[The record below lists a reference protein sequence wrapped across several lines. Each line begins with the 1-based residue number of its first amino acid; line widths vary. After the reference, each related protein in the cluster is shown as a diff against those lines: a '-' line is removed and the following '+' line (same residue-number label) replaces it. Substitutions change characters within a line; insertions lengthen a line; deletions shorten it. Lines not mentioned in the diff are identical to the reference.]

1 MIRLKLLVEGQTEET
16 FVRDVLAP
24 FYLRQSIYVSAI
36 VVETS
41 PGHKGGLVSYA
52 KAKPQLLR
60 LSREDASG
68 FVSTMFDLYALP
80 KDFPG
85 KQANDYPTQG
95 TGQQKAEFLEREL
108 KSDINE
114 YNFIPNIVVHEFE
127 ALLFS
132 NPKMFSS
139 WEDDECAVNALVKI
153 AADYSAD
160 NKSPEDINDSPHTAP
175 SKRILKHMPNYD
187 KPLHGSLISEEIGL
201 DAMRAVCPHF
211 AHPCSKIEDLKR

>member
-24 FYLRQSIYVSAI
+24 FYSRQDIYVSVVI
-36 VVETS
+36 VKTS
-41 PGHKGGLVSYA
+41 PVHKGGLVSYA
-52 KAKPQLLR
+52 QAKGQLIKLI
-60 LSREDASG
+60 REDASA
-68 FVSTMFDLYALP
+68 FVLTMFDLYALP

-85 KQANDYPTQG
+85 KQANDYSVQG
-95 TGQQKAEFLEREL
+95 TGQQKAEFLEQKL
-108 KSDINE
+108 NSDINE
-114 YNFIPNIVVHEFE
+114 RNFIPNIMVHELE

-132 NPKMFSS
+132 NPKVFSS

-175 SKRILKHMPNYD
+175 SKRILKHIPNYD
-187 KPLHGSLISEEIGL
+187 KPLHGSLIAEEIGL
-201 DAMRAVCPHF
+201 DAMRAACPHF
-211 AHPCSKIEDLKR
+211 AAWLRKIEDLKR

>member
-24 FYLRQSIYVSAI
+24 FYSSQGIYVTAI
-36 VVETS
+36 IVETS

-52 KAKPQLLR
+52 KAKLQLLR

-85 KQANDYPTQG
+85 KQASDYPIQG
-95 TGQQKAEFLEREL
+95 TGQQKAEFLEQKLE
-108 KSDINE
+108 SDIGE
-114 YNFIPNIVVHEFE
+114 CNFIPNLMVHEFE

-132 NPKMFSS
+132 NPKIFSS
-139 WEDDECAVNALVKI
+139 WEDDECVVNALVKI

-175 SKRILKHMPNYD
+175 SKRIVKHMPNYD
-187 KPLHGSLISEEIGL
+187 KPLHASLIAYEIGL
-201 DAMRAVCPHF
+201 DAMRVACPHF
-211 AHPCSKIEDLKR
+211 AAWLRKIEDLKR